1 MLNMIQDSFEHYMH
15 KVYTIIT
22 AGATYLDIDAYACS
36 VAMAELLNLQGKP
49 AVAYSPA
56 PGNYSVCSSLVEPG
70 QILKELPASV
80 DAEKAQYFIVDVSDP
95 DYLSKSVPLNQIV
108 AVYDHHA
115 GFESYW
121 ENRIGENAH
130 IEFIGAAATLVYRE
144 WKKAGL
150 QDQMSRSAA
159 LLLIAA
165 ILDNTLNLMS
175 SNTTQEDIDAFN
187 ALCRKEHIDAAWCA
201 AYFTEVQENVEK
213 DLKNALFHDLKMLPG
228 NPMLPGAVAQLC
240 LWNTE
245 RVLKRLPEIRKWFGC
260 LDSWMMN
267 IIDLQARCSYFVCDM
282 PGYQRNIEKLFGVRF
297 AGGVAKTE
305 EPYLRKEIIKKTLTK
320 KHGG

>member
-1 MLNMIQDSFEHYMH
+1 MVQDTFKHTVPTSH
-15 KVYTIIT
+15 ILT
-22 AGATYLDIDAYACS
+22 AGATYLDIDAYACM
-36 VAMAELLNLQGKP
+36 VALAELLNLQGTP
-49 AVAYSPA
+49 AIAYSPA
-56 PGNYSVCSSLVEPG
+56 PGNYSVCGSLVEPG

-80 DAEKAQYFIVDVSDP
+80 DEAKAKYIIADVSDP
-95 DYLSKSVPLNQIV
+95 DYLSRSVPLDQIV

-121 ENRIGENAH
+121 QARIGENAK
-130 IEFIGAAATLVYRE
+130 IEFIGAAATLIYRE
-144 WKKAGL
+144 WEKAQL
-150 QDQMSRSAA
+150 QDKMSRPTA

-165 ILDNTLNLMS
+165 VLDNTLNLTS
-175 SNTTQEDIDAFN
+175 ANTTPEDIAVFR
-187 ALCRKEHIDAAWCA
+187 ALCEKESIDEVWCA
-201 AYFTEVQENVEK
+201 TYFSEVQENVEK

-228 NPMLPGAVAQLC
+228 NPVLPGAVAQLC

-245 RVLKRLPEIRKWFGC
+245 RVLKRLPEIRKWFAC

-267 IIDLQARCSYFVCDM
+267 IIDLQARCSYFVCDA
-282 PGYQRNIEKLFGVRF
+282 PGYQRSIEKLFDVRF

-305 EPYLRKEIIKKTLTK
+305 EPYLRKEIVKKTLTE